1 MVMTQFEGK
10 TALVTG
16 ASSGIGLASA
26 RALLRHGARRVYLTG
41 RDAGRLA
48 AAVDQL
54 GARAVAVDGDVT
66 VEADLERIKAVI
78 ERNDDRLDVL
88 FANAGVATNNVFGQT
103 GRGEFDAM
111 FDTNVKGIFFTVQT
125 LLPLLND
132 GAGVVLNAS
141 IAAAK
146 GMPNLSLYNASKA
159 AVRSLARSLATDLKA
174 RRIRVNAI
182 SPGVTRTPILAN
194 GLGMGAQQIAGL
206 EQFLHD
212 AAPSGRMGEPDE
224 VAMAVLFLA
233 SDAAS
238 YINGAELSV
247 DGGLAQV

>member
-1 MVMTQFEGK
+1 MKPTQFEGK

-26 RALLRHGARRVYLTG
+26 RALLEHGARRVYLSG
-41 RDAGRLA
+41 RDGARLA
-48 AAVDQL
+48 RAVDQL
-54 GARAVAVDGDVT
+54 GERAVAVAGDVT
-66 VEADLERIKAVI
+66 VEADLERIRRAV
-78 ERNDDRLDVL
+78 ERDGDRLDVL
-88 FANAGVATNNVFGQT
+88 FANAGVATNNTFGQT
-103 GRGEFDAM
+103 GRAEFDVM

-141 IAAAK
+141 IAASK
-146 GMPNLSLYNASKA
+146 GMPNLSLYNATKA
-159 AVRSLARSLATDLKA
+159 AVRSLARSLATDLKQ

-182 SPGVTRTPILAN
+182 SPGITRTPILMN
-194 GLGMGAQQIAGL
+194 GLGLGEEQIADV
-206 EQFLHD
+206 EQFLRE
-212 AAPSGRMGEPDE
+212 AAPSGRMGEPE
-224 VAMAVLFLA
+224 EIAMAVLFLA

-238 YINGAELSV
+238 YINGVELSV